1 MGKHPSG
8 LSGVNLIKA
17 HRGMAGALAA
27 HLGITPSAVSRWDI
41 IPAERVGAVS
51 DYTGW
56 PRSRLRPDL
65 WPTAGRK
72 RKAKAKAKRKAK
84 ATNGQAK

>member
-1 MGKHPSG
+1 MGKPSSD
-8 LSGVNLIKA
+8 LSGIELIKA

-27 HLGITPSAVSRWDI
+27 HLGITPSAVSRWGI
-41 IPAERVGAVS
+41 IPAERVGAVA

-65 WPTAGRK
+65 FKPRGPK
-72 RKAKAKAKRKAK
+72 PGAKRKAK